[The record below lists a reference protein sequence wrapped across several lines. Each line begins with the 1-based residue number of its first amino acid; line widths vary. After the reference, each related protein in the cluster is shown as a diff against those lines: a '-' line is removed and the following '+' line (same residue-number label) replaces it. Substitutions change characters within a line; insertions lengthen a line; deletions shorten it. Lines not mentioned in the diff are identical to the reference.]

1 MNIEEQIPTKK
12 TYGNREEIFM
22 ILKTESFKEVCSL
35 ILAATDSNEISTL
48 TETLELVTEGRTL
61 YLNVTNK
68 EYYASVKFDLD
79 HEEEFH
85 ATVNATLFLKLIAAV
100 TSEAIELEM
109 HDNYITVKANGNYK
123 IPLIFENDKL
133 MELPL
138 ITIENKTVEMN
149 VAGSILQSILNY
161 NSKELAIGSLAKPVQ
176 KMFYVDQEGC
186 ITFTTGA
193 CVNSFSLEKPIR
205 ILLNSRLVKLF
216 KLFKDD
222 MVKFTLGYD
231 PISETIIQTKVS
243 FATSKIKLTAVTGCD
258 DSLLNQVPV
267 GAIRNRANKAYP
279 HSIVLS
285 KDALVEAVNRL
296 LLFSAGYG
304 SKENVK
310 PYSLFAFSEDKVTI
324 YDSNKENIE
333 VLKYA
338 NNTVVTTPYEMTID
352 LIDFKKVLDG
362 CTEQFVTVNF
372 GDGKACVIVRN
383 AIKNVLPEVNVRT
396 RPAVQPAQAE

>member
-1 MNIEEQIPTKK
+1 MPLKK
-12 TYGNREEIFM
+12 TYGREELNM
-22 ILKTESFKEVCSL
+22 ILSTQNFKEVCSL
-35 ILAATDSNEISTL
+35 ILAATDGSELSTL
-48 TETLELVTEGRTL
+48 TETLELITEGKTL

-68 EYYASVKFDLD
+68 EYFCSVKFDLD

-100 TSEAIELEM
+100 TTETIELEM
-109 HDNYITVKANGNYK
+109 HETFITVKANGNYK

-138 ITIENKTVEMN
+138 ITIDNKTVDMN
-149 VAGSILQSILNY
+149 VAGAILESILNY
-161 NSKELAIGSLAKPVQ
+161 NTKELAIGSLAKPVQ

-193 CVNSFSLEKPIR
+193 CVNTFTLEKPIR

-216 KLFKDD
+216 KLFKGS
-222 MVKFTLGYD
+222 MVRFTLGYD
-231 PISETIIQTKVS
+231 PISDTIIQTKVS
-243 FATSKIKLTAVTGCD
+243 FTTDKIKLTAVTGCD

-267 GAIRNRANKAYP
+267 AAIRNRANKTYP
-279 HSIVLS
+279 NSVVLS

-310 PYSLFAFSEDKVTI
+310 PYSLFEFQTDKVTI
-324 YDSNKENIE
+324 YDSNKENVE
-333 VLKYA
+333 CLKYS
-338 NNTVVTTPYEMTID
+338 NDVKLSTSYDMTLD
-352 LIDFKKVLDG
+352 LVDFKKVLDG
-362 CTEQFVTVNF
+362 CTEQYVTLNF

-396 RPAVQPAQAE
+396 RPAQ